1 MCYHRRLHFIACNHM
16 YTLNNSIM
24 RFCPRAL
31 AGPSGL
37 VPCAR
42 VMAHPC
48 TTYKVA
54 RVCPVCE
61 GKRRQQ
67 EGTLERL
74 RKELAEV
81 RARLEKIVEEER
93 EGMMRGA
100 KVEGVSLEVEL
111 GGLLDEIEGLSGEEG
126 EK

>member
-1 MCYHRRLHFIACNHM
+1 
-16 YTLNNSIM
+16 
-24 RFCPRAL
+24 
-31 AGPSGL
+31 
-37 VPCAR
+37 
-42 VMAHPC
+42 
-48 TTYKVA
+48 
-54 RVCPVCE
+54 VCE